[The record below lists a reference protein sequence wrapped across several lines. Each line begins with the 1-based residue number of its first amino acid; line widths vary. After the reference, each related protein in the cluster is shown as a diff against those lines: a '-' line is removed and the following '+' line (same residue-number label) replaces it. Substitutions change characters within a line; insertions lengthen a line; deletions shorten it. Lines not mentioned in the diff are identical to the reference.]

1 MRGKQTL
8 KRRAS
13 KLRRSD
19 ALMVSAYNARNQPD
33 GLLVQRG
40 CSSKRGASMYAEFC
54 SEHECFKI
62 A

>member
-40 CSSKRGASMYAEFC
+40 CSSKGAHRCMQNSAVSMSAL
-54 SEHECFKI
+54 K
-62 A
+62 